1 MENAD
6 LTKKLGPSFSPRC
19 LNLKLEEKRQECE
32 DNILYY
38 TQREAELEAK
48 IDELMTRLQEQTAA
62 YMKLQSEFDNYEWW
76 EEGEGGGEGESSGG
90 GGEER
95 RRGASRESLLTRSRP
110 TTRPPTREEVHRFSD
125 VAETMEAEQEEEQE
139 QEEQEE
145 VVVMVNG
152 GFGNMGSMTNYA
164 NGDALAPEGYSS
176 LPAALVPREEAEP
189 EVPPRRG
196 EKGEEQRNSWLEDGQ
211 ST

>member
-76 EEGEGGGEGESSGG
+76 EEGEGGGEGRAAAVEGRSGAG
-90 GGEER
+90 VR
-95 RRGASRESLLTRSRP
+95 AASLC
-110 TTRPPTREEVHRFSD
+110 
-125 VAETMEAEQEEEQE
+125 
-139 QEEQEE
+139 
-145 VVVMVNG
+145 
-152 GFGNMGSMTNYA
+152 
-164 NGDALAPEGYSS
+164 
-176 LPAALVPREEAEP
+176 
-189 EVPPRRG
+189 
-196 EKGEEQRNSWLEDGQ
+196 
-211 ST
+211 

>member
-76 EEGEGGGEGESSGG
+76 EEGEGGLRSTCIREPSPLLHGRATA
-90 GGEER
+90 R
-95 RRGASRESLLTRSRP
+95 RATHLISTL
-110 TTRPPTREEVHRFSD
+110 F
-125 VAETMEAEQEEEQE
+125 
-139 QEEQEE
+139 
-145 VVVMVNG
+145 
-152 GFGNMGSMTNYA
+152 
-164 NGDALAPEGYSS
+164 
-176 LPAALVPREEAEP
+176 
-189 EVPPRRG
+189 
-196 EKGEEQRNSWLEDGQ
+196 Q
-211 ST
+211 S

>member
-76 EEGEGGGEGESSGG
+76 EEGEGGGEGAGVVGRSGAG
-90 GGEER
+90 VR
-95 RRGASRESLLTRSRP
+95 AASLC
-110 TTRPPTREEVHRFSD
+110 
-125 VAETMEAEQEEEQE
+125 
-139 QEEQEE
+139 
-145 VVVMVNG
+145 
-152 GFGNMGSMTNYA
+152 
-164 NGDALAPEGYSS
+164 
-176 LPAALVPREEAEP
+176 
-189 EVPPRRG
+189 
-196 EKGEEQRNSWLEDGQ
+196 
-211 ST
+211 